1 MNNTEA
7 LNVIINLT
15 NHVIIILL
23 ALYLIESQSSE
34 DVILEFLNF
43 YQINH
48 KFFKTCDFGILKK
61 CKTSASFSEMR
72 EI

>member
-34 DVILEFLNF
+34 DVILEFLTLNF

-61 CKTSASFSEMR
+61 CKTSAFSQK
-72 EI
+72 

>member
-34 DVILEFLNF
+34 DVILEFLTLFF

-48 KFFKTCDFGILKK
+48 KFFKTCDFGI
-61 CKTSASFSEMR
+61 
-72 EI
+72 